1 MNKLV
6 NGKFT
11 APACGLIKPGD
22 RGDDE
27 NDCDF
32 FVCVFMSVCACDGD
46 EEGWGCSQRKERE
59 EWKAPVIKS
68 VKECERGAHRSK
80 QTLSRDSSLSIYAPR
95 LEPPIPLHSPS
106 LFTCPP
112 LLNE

>member
-32 FVCVFMSVCACDGD
+32 VCVYMSVCAMGMGGVQL
-46 EEGWGCSQRKERE
+46 EKGRE
-59 EWKAPVIKS
+59 ES
-68 VKECERGAHRSK
+68 GRR
-80 QTLSRDSSLSIYAPR
+80 R
-95 LEPPIPLHSPS
+95 
-106 LFTCPP
+106 
-112 LLNE
+112 

>member
-1 MNKLV
+1 MREGRGGGGGGIKGSFGYWCRFELLASWSCFVERTTVNKLV

-32 FVCVFMSVCACDGD
+32 CVCVHECVCVMGMRRGGGGAV
-46 EEGWGCSQRKERE
+46 RERRE
-59 EWKAPVIKS
+59 KS
-68 VKECERGAHRSK
+68 GRR
-80 QTLSRDSSLSIYAPR
+80 R
-95 LEPPIPLHSPS
+95 
-106 LFTCPP
+106 
-112 LLNE
+112 

>member
-1 MNKLV
+1 MHSVGEEVGEGGREWLTAEGGGIKGSFAYWCRFELLASWSCFVERTTVNKLV

-32 FVCVFMSVCACDGD
+32 VCVCVCVCVCVS
-46 EEGWGCSQRKERE
+46 ECVRWG
-59 EWKAPVIKS
+59 
-68 VKECERGAHRSK
+68 
-80 QTLSRDSSLSIYAPR
+80 
-95 LEPPIPLHSPS
+95 
-106 LFTCPP
+106 
-112 LLNE
+112 

>member
-1 MNKLV
+1 MANRGGWWYKRQFGYWCRFELLASWSCFVERTTVNKLV

-32 FVCVFMSVCACDGD
+32 VCVLRSVCVCVMGM
-46 EEGWGCSQRKERE
+46 GG
-59 EWKAPVIKS
+59 
-68 VKECERGAHRSK
+68 
-80 QTLSRDSSLSIYAPR
+80 
-95 LEPPIPLHSPS
+95 
-106 LFTCPP
+106 
-112 LLNE
+112 